1 MFSTFTLRR
10 TAIESIAGLRAVATR
25 AVSRKYRN
33 LLILA
38 AAAVIA
44 FVVPW
49 ELKIR
54 ADFKVLARSEATVR
68 SETKGIIVEVL
79 VREGSRVAKGD
90 VLARLRDFDKQQTIS
105 ELTGNLAAKQSE
117 LALLRAGARREE
129 VDRKQRLVETKR
141 VEVSNAR
148 RNQEQRNQL
157 AQTLER
163 KRSELELDQ
172 QNRTRT
178 RELVAGGLEP
188 RANLEKAET
197 AVRVREKEIGEIE
210 AAIRVVS
217 EASDRE
223 ADLKERELAEAESEL
238 RLMKAGSRPELIRQ
252 IEAEVDKLAKRV
264 ALLDQELDK
273 TEIRAPIDGI
283 VTTPFV
289 ERKLNQHLDPADNV
303 GGSNELLKIVDISR
317 VTVEMLVP
325 EREMADVQRGNP
337 VWMKA
342 RSLPSRDLQGRV
354 EFIATVAQSVNG
366 QQMVVVRTE
375 LQNDELLLKPEMTGV
390 AKIYCGERRII
401 DLITRRLTFW
411 LRTEFWDLLP

>member
-1 MFSTFTLRR
+1 
-10 TAIESIAGLRAVATR
+10 
-25 AVSRKYRN
+25 
-33 LLILA
+33 
-38 AAAVIA
+38 
-44 FVVPW
+44 
-49 ELKIR
+49 
-54 ADFKVLARSEATVR
+54 
-68 SETKGIIVEVL
+68 
-79 VREGSRVAKGD
+79 
-90 VLARLRDFDKQQTIS
+90 
-105 ELTGNLAAKQSE
+105 
-117 LALLRAGARREE
+117 
-129 VDRKQRLVETKR
+129 
-141 VEVSNAR
+141 
-148 RNQEQRNQL
+148 
-157 AQTLER
+157 
-163 KRSELELDQ
+163 
-172 QNRTRT
+172 
-178 RELVAGGLEP
+178 
-188 RANLEKAET
+188 
-197 AVRVREKEIGEIE
+197 VREKEIGEIE
-210 AAIRVVS
+210 ASIRVVS

-303 GGSNELLKIVDISR
+303 GGSNELLKIVDISH

-354 EFIATVAQSVNG
+354 EFIATVAQAVNG